1 MGGWKFYFPLF
12 THLNINSPKRNF
24 SMTESV
30 CLPCCALCPDLV
42 IMAALAAMYLESAL
56 SPCHHPSPIW
66 HHQCSAD
73 SGHWT
78 SAPSPGCPCPVP
90 IFIPHFTSSD
100 FTMHK
105 QSKFRERSLVRSCTA
120 SASDPA
126 GHTCAVLLHSCEHL
140 TFGYF
145 PMSHFLTIYHQW
157 LTQKSPV
164 RVSGHDFNL

>member
-1 MGGWKFYFPLF
+1 MYACHAVRCVLISLLWL
-12 THLNINSPKRNF
+12 HWLQCIWR
-24 SMTESV
+24 
-30 CLPCCALCPDLV
+30 AHCPPV
-42 IMAALAAMYLESAL
+42 TTR
-56 SPCHHPSPIW
+56 HPSGII
-66 HHQCSAD
+66 SAVQTLVTGPQLPPRD
-73 SGHWT
+73 VRVL
-78 SAPSPGCPCPVP
+78 CRY
-90 IFIPHFTSSD
+90 FIPHFTSSD

-126 GHTCAVLLHSCEHL
+126 GHTCPVLLHSCEHL

-145 PMSHFLTIYHQW
+145 PMSHFLTINHQW